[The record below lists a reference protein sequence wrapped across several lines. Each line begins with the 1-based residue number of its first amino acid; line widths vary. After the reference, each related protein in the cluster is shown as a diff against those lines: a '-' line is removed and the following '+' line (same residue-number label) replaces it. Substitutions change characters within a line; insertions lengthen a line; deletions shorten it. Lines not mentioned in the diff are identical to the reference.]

1 MICSGKLWRF
11 ARSADERIDSDF
23 WRIGM
28 NTLAAAI
35 EQVGASS
42 VRFEGA
48 YLHLYLTDG
57 RAIFLPFAQIPW
69 LRWLTKA
76 SPEQRA
82 NWSIE
87 PGGYAVY
94 WADLDDG
101 FEVAHALSLAP
112 VR

>member
-1 MICSGKLWRF
+1 
-11 ARSADERIDSDF
+11 
-23 WRIGM
+23 M

-42 VRFEGA
+42 VRFEGE

-69 LRWLTKA
+69 LRWLTNA
-76 SPEQRA
+76 TPEQRA

-112 VR
+112 VW